1 MSAVIQFEARRDD
14 ALFPTRAVVCTVW
27 TVVEQEEAETPVVA
41 QRAIVVSSASPTA
54 QSEIVLPSPGAYL
67 VDVAFPDGR
76 HTRRTINVEAGKP
89 YRFLLQD
96 RRTAYQSSRSD
107 TASVR
112 ARAFGAAAGSPNELE
127 VRLLRLP
134 ALVGVD
140 QMANQLS
147 AGSLQVRRRNAHS
160 LFASATPGAVESL
173 DLHGQPPTSLA
184 GLAERSWLIVSC
196 AGDFPTLLAY
206 PEQWMP
212 VESPQVFR
220 LVARRK
226 ATEGAE
232 SKKWRVSLELL
243 DPIYGALIEYLTRR
257 DLQSSETIS
266 ASVQTQALQALY
278 EKMENP
284 FAAAAGAYLM
294 ALGDLGSSDRRSWM
308 ENLYRRFAW
317 LPDGAIAW
325 GWRLLREGERGSDSW
340 IDARRALMDACARGL
355 PYFTVGLH
363 VLVDALTALSMSDQ
377 SDDEVRRML
386 AAVVIADNAC
396 VRTEP
401 FTTIQVSRFQKMS
414 PVK

>member
-1 MSAVIQFEARRDD
+1 MSAVIQFGAQRDD

-27 TVVEQEEAETPVVA
+27 PVVEQEEAETPVVA
-41 QRAIVVSSASPTA
+41 RRAIVVSSASPTA
-54 QSEIVLPSPGAYL
+54 QSEIALPSPGTYL

-96 RRTAYQSSRSD
+96 RRTAYQSSGSD
-107 TASVR
+107 RASVR
-112 ARAFGAAAGSPNELE
+112 ARAFGAATNSPNELE

-134 ALVGVD
+134 APVAVD
-140 QMANQLS
+140 KMANQLS
-147 AGSLQVRRRNAHS
+147 AGSLHVHRRNAQS
-160 LFASATPGAVESL
+160 LFASATPGPVESV
-173 DLHGQPPTSLA
+173 DLYGQPQTSPA
-184 GLAERSWLIVSC
+184 GLSERSWLIVSC

-212 VESPQVFR
+212 VESTQVFR

-266 ASVQTQALQALY
+266 ASVQTQALQALH

-294 ALGDLGSSDRRSWM
+294 ALGDIGSSDRSWM

-340 IDARRALMDACARGL
+340 VDARRALMDACSRGL

-363 VLVDALTALSMSDQ
+363 VLVDALTALSMSDK
-377 SDDEVRRML
+377 SDDEVSRML

-401 FTTIQVSRFQKMS
+401 FTTVQVSRFQKMS